1 MNIRFLKTDIR
12 TVISDIL
19 FLFRISSSP
28 NPSPQ
33 QPNVENLSGN
43 GPTNEFGARLRQ
55 ALTFYVPVII
65 FVYRDLLPE
74 STYNPH
80 AQRVKLTSTPDEDL
94 YRIFHWLRKAS
105 TPPACGVD
113 CYFRRML
120 GQPEAGTYE
129 VICSGNKT
137 FKQCC
142 DDVFSQIPYLS
153 YEARIDALKLKDAL
167 LLIARRP
174 DCLDSVKEI
183 LTKTNLWPLD
193 MEQTQHRSP
202 APVAGAQ
209 PNSSDAPTPAA
220 EGIACGDAINDSAMN
235 HQPQA
240 GHPRGAR
247 RL

>member
-19 FLFRISSSP
+19 FLFRISSSS

-43 GPTNEFGARLRQ
+43 GPANECGVRLRQ
-55 ALTFYVPVII
+55 ALTFYVPVILI
-65 FVYRDLLPE
+65 VYRDLLPE
-74 STYNPH
+74 STFNPL

-105 TPPACGVD
+105 TPPACAVD

-120 GQPEAGTYE
+120 GQPEAGSYE

-153 YEARIDALKLKDAL
+153 YEAYKDAPKLKDAL

-174 DCLDSVKEI
+174 ECLDSVEEI
-183 LTKTNLWPLD
+183 LTKNNLWPLD
-193 MEQTQHRSP
+193 MQQVHHRSP
-202 APVAGAQ
+202 AIVADAQ
-209 PNSSDAPTPAA
+209 TNPSDAPAPAA

-235 HQPQA
+235 HQPQV